1 MINIDYKGHP
11 KKPFK
16 QLLHDYSSKYLVLD
30 DVLADEDTYA
40 YIYQDIL
47 DILKYG
53 LEFKMVREMPI
64 SFIIHHGDSTK
75 PEDLKQ
81 LEVRHFLSN
90 MVMWYAYMK
99 MECVDIMDDSFII
112 DWKDKDV
119 NFIGD
124 WIDER
129 IIPYHHGD
137 FHELNTIVDEIV
149 FHIKAISDAFC
160 LIFGYSASIYD
171 IMQAERDNPEIHDIL
186 YGEIDPTLQ
195 PKELEDKLNDLN
207 KKLIKAFGESDSDLR
222 PLLKA
227 GKNISANQFRE
238 IFLRIGFKADIS
250 NRTIPWF
257 IDSNLL
263 ISGINTPAAF
273 YILAES
279 GRKALMDMKLS
290 MSKPGALSKKMNH
303 NTTPIVLRHD
313 HEHCD
318 STRPI
323 YYYIEDEDFLR
334 LLDKRYY
341 YDEDGS
347 LKLLDYKRD
356 KHMIGHTYGFRSPCT
371 CTSKEGICELC
382 YGDLF
387 DMNSDLFSQGA
398 FAALVISEPSGQLIL
413 KSKHEQHT
421 SSDEI
426 DFAEDFYKT
435 FDVVSTEVTLGDN
448 IDDGLMIKLGPVQ
461 TEDTDDGEVYYV
473 QYFDLIDFNGEIKAH
488 VQEEH
493 GFSLYLAPE
502 TVSAWKQ
509 MKEKPIPLDRFD
521 EDDDNT
527 VLFNIEIKS
536 KAITQGLQ
544 SMLAALDSKDH
555 LGCSHD
561 LDGLCQKFG
570 RILIDAGIKY
580 NFVHGEMLIRALL
593 RKSDDDTQFPDFG
606 PNGDHEDYT
615 ILRLTSSLSRSPSP
629 IIRLSTGWL
638 KKGLISTALYKA
650 HAPSHFD
657 PLFVPVLADV
667 IDQD

>member
-16 QLLHDYSSKYLVLD
+16 QLLHEYSSRYLVLD
-30 DVLADEDTYA
+30 DVLADEDTFSYV
-40 YIYQDIL
+40 YQDIL

-171 IMQAERDNPEIHDIL
+171 IMQAERANPEIHDIL

-473 QYFDLIDFNGEIKAH
+473 QYFDLIDFNGETKAH

-657 PLFVPVLADV
+657 ALFVPVLADV

>member
-1 MINIDYKGHP
+1 MISIDYKGHP

-16 QLLHDYSSKYLVLD
+16 QLLHEYSSRYLVLD
-30 DVLADEDTYA
+30 DVLADEDSYA
-40 YIYQDIL
+40 YVYQDIL

-53 LEFKMVREMPI
+53 LEFKNVREMPI

-90 MVMWYAYMK
+90 MVIWYAYMK
-99 MECVDIMDDSFII
+99 MECVDILDDSFII

-124 WIDER
+124 WIDNR

-137 FHELNTIVDEIV
+137 FHELNTIVDEIIY
-149 FHIKAISDAFC
+149 HIKAISDAFC
-160 LIFGYSASIYD
+160 LLFGYSASIYD
-171 IMQAERDNPEIHDIL
+171 IMQAERANPEIHDIL

-263 ISGINTPAAF
+263 ITGIDTPAAF

-303 NTTPIVLRHD
+303 NTTLVTLRHD

-318 STRPI
+318 STRPVH
-323 YYYIEDEDFLR
+323 YYIEDDDFLR
-334 LLDKRYY
+334 MLDKRWY
-341 YDEDGS
+341 YDESG
-347 LKLLDYKRD
+347 KLRQLNYEKD

-371 CTSKEGICELC
+371 CTSKDGVCELC
-382 YGDLF
+382 YGGLF
-387 DMNSDLFSQGA
+387 DINSDLFSQGSL
-398 FAALVISEPSGQLIL
+398 AATCYSEGSGQLIL

-426 DFAEDFYKT
+426 DFNEDFYKA
-435 FDVVSTEVTLGDN
+435 FDVVSTEVTLSDSAE
-448 IDDGLMIKLGPVQ
+448 DGLMIKLGPIQ
-461 TEDTDDGEVYYV
+461 TEETDDGDAYYV
-473 QYFDLIDFNGEIKAH
+473 EYFDLVDFNGELKAH
-488 VQEEH
+488 VKEEH
-493 GFSLYLAPE
+493 GFSMYLAPE
-502 TVSAWKQ
+502 MVAAWKQ

-521 EDDDNT
+521 DDDDST

-536 KAITQGLQ
+536 KAITQSLQ
-544 SMLAALDSKDH
+544 LMIAALDSKDH

-561 LDGLCQKFG
+561 LDGLCQKYA
-570 RILIDAGIKY
+570 RIMYDSGAHY
-580 NFVHGEMLIRALL
+580 NFVHGEMIIRALL

-667 IDQD
+667 IDQE